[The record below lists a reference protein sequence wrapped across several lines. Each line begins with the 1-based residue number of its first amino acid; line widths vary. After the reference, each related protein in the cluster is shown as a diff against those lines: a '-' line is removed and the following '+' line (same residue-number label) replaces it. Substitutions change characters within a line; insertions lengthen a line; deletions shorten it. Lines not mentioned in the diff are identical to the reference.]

1 VHPPLQLGVKRGVGG
16 EAEEVGELD
25 STQYSA
31 FLLMTQSDIEH
42 IELCASN
49 REKHQP
55 KALQSL
61 YKLKCLKKTEVL
73 CKKVQLPSYSS
84 VSLSSRIHRFDFRK
98 PSKKRTDVQQTD
110 TCSGY

>member
-1 VHPPLQLGVKRGVGG
+1 MHPPLELGVKKKGVRG
-16 EAEEVGELD
+16 EAEEAGELD
-25 STQYSA
+25 SKQYSA

-49 REKHQP
+49 GGKHQP

-73 CKKVQLPSYSS
+73 CKNSAASLVQFSQ
-84 VSLSSRIHRFDFRK
+84 SLLQDPQVCIQKTFK
-98 PSKKRTDVQQTD
+98 ENN
-110 TCSGY
+110 